1 MFDEMNKHI
10 KEDTVRYLF
19 NITIETPV
27 ERKAVVDVENLSSPS
42 DGTLPTSKTV
52 KKMKRLEEMTY
63 ALVEVVKNIKTVVED
78 NLGGLNVKVTRV

>member
-1 MFDEMNKHI
+1 MLKI
-10 KEDTVRYLF
+10 YLLHQMEHF
-19 NITIETPV
+19 QQV
-27 ERKAVVDVENLSSPS
+27 KL
-42 DGTLPTSKTV
+42 L